1 MRVLVVDDDSDFTN
15 NLSALKPADM
25 ILDVANGTE
34 EAFDLLHNRQPDAIV
49 LDLHMLPVL
58 ASDASNEGLA
68 VLGAVMG
75 GYMGK
80 IPVVIATDLG
90 NPEVK
95 SWCQR
100 LGAADVLDKADGLT
114 RVFAAVE
121 RAVRSK
127 CGERDISGDGSPRT
141 AGRSG
146 GSVSGERS

>member
-1 MRVLVVDDDSDFTN
+1 MRVLVVDDDTDFTN
-15 NLSALKPADM
+15 DLSALKPSDV

-34 EAFDLLHNRQPDAIV
+34 EALSLLHDRQPDAIV

-80 IPVVIATDLG
+80 IPVVIATDLRD
-90 NPEVK
+90 PETK

-114 RVFAAVE
+114 RIFT
-121 RAVRSK
+121 AVRDAVL
-127 CGERDISGDGSPRT
+127 GAIL
-141 AGRSG
+141 G
-146 GSVSGERS
+146 GA

>member
-1 MRVLVVDDDSDFTN
+1 MRVLIVDDDTDFTN
-15 NLSALKPADM
+15 DLSALKPSDV

-34 EAFDLLHNRQPDAIV
+34 EAFSLLHDRQPDAIV

-68 VLGAVMG
+68 VLGAVTG

-80 IPVVIATDLG
+80 IPVIIATDLRD
-90 NPEVK
+90 PDVK

-114 RVFAAVE
+114 RIFV
-121 RAVRSK
+121 AVR
-127 CGERDISGDGSPRT
+127 EAVLADR
-141 AGRSG
+141 
-146 GSVSGERS
+146 